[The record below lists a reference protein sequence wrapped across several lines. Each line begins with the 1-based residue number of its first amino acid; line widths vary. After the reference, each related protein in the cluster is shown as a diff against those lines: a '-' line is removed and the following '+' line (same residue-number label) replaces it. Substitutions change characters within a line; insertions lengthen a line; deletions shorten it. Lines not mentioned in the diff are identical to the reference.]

1 VSRLQVSRLHEGR
14 GANGMCKAGRAMPP
28 PALEDYAL
36 HLQHHH
42 VQVVLRRLKA
52 RGTQVNVIAR
62 AAE

>member
-1 VSRLQVSRLHEGR
+1 
-14 GANGMCKAGRAMPP
+14 MCKAGRAMPP
-28 PALEDYAL
+28 PALEDFTL

-52 RGTQVNVIAR
+52 RGTQVNVITR

>member
-1 VSRLQVSRLHEGR
+1 VAAHDNNAAKLHYQQTVASSPGDVLAR
-14 GANGMCKAGRAMPP
+14 S
-28 PALEDYAL
+28 DYAL